1 LPAVSG
7 ESDSHGGRSEDESD
21 KAARKGPPPEPPP
34 DRPSRVGRFLQTYSG
49 FLSSFV
55 IGVAGLVATSIWQ
68 YRQSQIA
75 TEQSHSEQAI
85 ARTKAEND
93 WRIARAEILS
103 KNLNV
108 LSLQG
113 PASADQRFGVLLSL
127 TRGSII
133 DPELAVSYALELGKD
148 NASYMRAVL
157 EATAQKNYNQ
167 LAQGFKLTCLQRY
180 GVEKAADICRDDDL
194 AARSD
199 AIAQV
204 FQDELEATATVN
216 ANAVASTGPLSILRE
231 ERDVQAIPGKMAW
244 LFEPYLQDLYERRQW
259 QEIQRFENFSTGA
272 RLVGALVLATA
283 RTGELISNSE
293 AAVLDRFHGDRRKW
307 LVGYLL
313 GRTCDADC
321 RGKLVDVMLS
331 SYGEAEGDYDEPLR
345 RLLRQPRAEAAP
357 TFGHLHA
364 RLLWCQ
370 VDADDLALF
379 RDRVLVPALVDAL
392 ASLAK
397 SEPGKPDPK
406 DQKEQKEKEKEK
418 EKAKPDG
425 TAEDLVDLFALVPEP
440 ASTDPAAEGW
450 KQATA
455 ALARAGDRLQR
466 VFINRRAASARER
479 SNPPPMIRK
488 VNFCNAGTTY
498 PRAPIEPQ

>member
-1 LPAVSG
+1 LRAVSG
-7 ESDSHGGRSEDESD
+7 QTDSDGAEKTGQT
-21 KAARKGPPPEPPP
+21 
-34 DRPSRVGRFLQTYSG
+34 SRFGKFIQTYHG

-75 TEQSHSEQAI
+75 TEQARSEQAI

-108 LSLQG
+108 LSTQG
-113 PASADQRFGVLLSL
+113 PGSADQRFGVLLSL

-148 NASYMRAVL
+148 NPSYMRAVL

-180 GVEKAADICRDDDL
+180 GVEKAAEICKDDEL
-194 AARSD
+194 GARSD

-204 FQDELEATATVN
+204 FQDELDA
-216 ANAVASTGPLSILRE
+216 ANAVGAAQATGPLSILRE
-231 ERDVQAIPGKMAW
+231 EREVQATPGKMAW
-244 LFEPYLQDLYERRQW
+244 LFEPHLQDLYERRQW
-259 QEIQRFENFSTGA
+259 QEIQRFESFSKGA

-283 RTGELISNSE
+283 RTGELVSNSE
-293 AAVLDRFHGDRRKW
+293 AAEIDRFHADRRKW
-307 LVGYLL
+307 LVSYLF
-313 GRTCDADC
+313 GASCDADC

-345 RLLRQPRAEAAP
+345 RLLKQPRAEAAP

-370 VDADDLALF
+370 VDGDDLAMF
-379 RDRVLVPALVDAL
+379 RDRVLVPALTEAL
-392 ASLAK
+392 AAG
-397 SEPGKPDPK
+397 GKTDQPEQKNQK
-406 DQKEQKEKEKEK
+406 DQK
-418 EKAKPDG
+418 KAKDDSPAD
-425 TAEDLVDLFALVPEP
+425 DLVGLVALVPEP
-440 ASTDPAAEGW
+440 AATDPAAAAW
-450 KQATA
+450 KQVTA
-455 ALARAGDRLQR
+455 AVHANDKLQK
-466 VFINRRAASARER
+466 VFVARRAASARER
-479 SNPPPMIRK
+479 ANPPPMIRR
-488 VNFCNAGTTY
+488 VNFCNATAAAY
-498 PRAPIEPQ
+498 PTAGIEQ

>member
-1 LPAVSG
+1 MSG
-7 ESDSHGGRSEDESD
+7 ARETDEGKKPD
-21 KAARKGPPPEPPP
+21 PKPEPTPESKP
-34 DRPSRVGRFLQTYSG
+34 EPKPEDGSKLARFFRTYHG

-55 IGVAGLVATSIWQ
+55 IGIAGLVATSIWQ

-75 TEQSHSEQAI
+75 TEQARSEQAI

-108 LSLQG
+108 LSTQG
-113 PASADQRFGVLLSL
+113 PGSADQRFGVLLSL

-148 NASYMRAVL
+148 NATYMRAVL
-157 EATAQKNYNQ
+157 EATAQKNYSQ

-180 GVEKAADICRDDDL
+180 GVEKAAEICRDDDL
-194 AARSD
+194 SARSD

-204 FQDELEATATVN
+204 FQDELEA
-216 ANAVASTGPLSILRE
+216 ANAVGAAPATGPLSILRE
-231 ERDVQAIPGKMAW
+231 EREVQATPGKMAW

-259 QEIQRFENFSTGA
+259 QEIQRFEAFSPGS

-283 RTGELISNSE
+283 RTGELVSNSE
-293 AAVLDRFHGDRRKW
+293 AAELDKFHTDRRKW
-307 LVGYLL
+307 LITYLL
-313 GRTCDADC
+313 GPTCDADC

-345 RLLRQPRAEAAP
+345 RLLKQSRAEAAP

-370 VDADDLALF
+370 VDADDLTMF
-379 RDRVLVPALVDAL
+379 RDRVLVPALTDAL
-392 ASLAK
+392 AASK
-397 SEPGKPDPK
+397 PEPQKDQQK
-406 DQKEQKEKEKEK
+406 DQKSPQGKSKDDS
-418 EKAKPDG
+418 P
-425 TAEDLVDLFALVPEP
+425 TEDLVGLLALLPEP
-440 ASTDPAAEGW
+440 PATDANAMVW

-455 ALARAGDRLQR
+455 AVRASDKLQR
-466 VFINRRAASARER
+466 VFIARRVASARER
-479 SNPPPMIRK
+479 ANPPPMIRK
-488 VNFCNAGTTY
+488 VNFCNAGAAAY
-498 PRAPIEPQ
+498 PGVGVEPQ

>member
-1 LPAVSG
+1 VSG
-7 ESDSHGGRSEDESD
+7 ESDSD
-21 KAARKGPPPEPPP
+21 KAPTPEAKPEAGSRLARFF
-34 DRPSRVGRFLQTYSG
+34 RTYHG

-55 IGVAGLVATSIWQ
+55 IGAAGLVATSIWQ

-75 TEQSHSEQAI
+75 TEQARSEQAI

-108 LSLQG
+108 LSAQG
-113 PASADQRFGVLLSL
+113 PGSADQRFGVLLSL
-127 TRGSII
+127 TRGAII
-133 DPELAVSYALELGKD
+133 DPELAVSYALELGKE

-180 GVEKAADICRDDDL
+180 GVEKSAEICKDDEL
-194 AARSD
+194 EARSD

-204 FQDELEATATVN
+204 FQDELEATAAVGASA
-216 ANAVASTGPLSILRE
+216 ANGPLAILRE
-231 ERDVQAIPGKMAW
+231 ERDVQATPGKMAW
-244 LFEPYLQDLYERRQW
+244 LFEPYLQDLYDRRQW
-259 QEIQRFENFSTGA
+259 QEIQRFESFSTGT

-283 RTGELISNSE
+283 RTGELVSNSE
-293 AAVLDRFHGDRRKW
+293 AGQLDKFHTDRRKW

-313 GRTCDADC
+313 GQTCDADC

-331 SYGEAEGDYDEPLR
+331 SYGEADGDYDEPLR
-345 RLLRQPRAEAAP
+345 RLLKQTRAEAAP

-392 ASLAK
+392 EVVAK
-397 SEPGKPDPK
+397 SEA
-406 DQKEQKEKEKEK
+406 KEDKSPPSKEKEKK
-418 EKAKPDG
+418 DARSDS
-425 TAEDLVDLFALVPEP
+425 TAEDLVGLVALLPEP
-440 ASTDPAAEGW
+440 AADAPSAVAW
-450 KQATA
+450 RQATA
-455 ALARAGDRLQR
+455 ALAKTERLQR
-466 VFINRRAASARER
+466 VFINRRFVATRER
-479 SNPPPMIRK
+479 ANPPPMIRK
-488 VNFCNAGTTY
+488 VNFCSAGAAY
-498 PRAPIEPQ
+498 PSTHMEPQ